1 MHPRLGDIGDR
12 RQNAHLVVDLE
23 AGRHIELTVS
33 VDVAAIAEE
42 AQRILHPPAT
52 IVVTGMEREAAIV
65 VIAGEI
71 VRILRNTGERQRG
84 MTLVEHHLIRPD
96 VRVIDLETQMAE
108 RAGQE
113 RSEEHTSELQ
123 SLMRISYAVF
133 CLKKNK

>member
-52 IVVTGMEREAAIV
+52 IVVTGMEREEAIV

-71 VRILRNTGERQRG
+71 VRILRNTGERQSG

-96 VRVIDLETQMAE
+96 
-108 RAGQE
+108 

-123 SLMRISYAVF
+123 SLMRISYAGC
-133 CLKKNK
+133 CLKKKQEVKKV

>member
-42 AQRILHPPAT
+42 AQRILHTPAT

-71 VRILRNTGERQRG
+71 VSILRTTGERPRG
-84 MTLVEHHLIRPD
+84 LTQVEHHLIRQ
-96 VRVIDLETQMAE
+96 DLSGITMETKCAE
-108 RAGQE
+108 E
-113 RSEEHTSELQ
+113 RKSTE
-123 SLMRISYAVF
+123 RG
-133 CLKKNK
+133 

>member
-1 MHPRLGDIGDR
+1 MRISDWSSD
-12 RQNAHLVVDLE
+12 VCSSDL
-23 AGRHIELTVS
+23 
-33 VDVAAIAEE
+33 VAAIAEE

-108 RAGQE
+108 RAGQAIE
-113 RSEEHTSELQ
+113 RLLESGFDALEQIGRAH
-123 SLMRISYAVF
+123 V
-133 CLKKNK
+133 